1 MNNLIIP
8 SSPADR
14 LKIRSAMKEIS
25 NTYARIEGERSY
37 IKEAI
42 DKLSEDFEL
51 PKKYLRKVAS
61 AYHKQNIAETTEVA
75 DDVETLYD
83 AVFAETA
90 TS

>member
-14 LKIRSAMKEIS
+14 LKIRNSMAEVS
-25 NTYARIEGERSY
+25 NAYARIEGERAY

-42 DKLSEDFEL
+42 DLLAEDFEL
-51 PKKYLRKVAS
+51 PKKYLRKVAT
-61 AYHKQNIAETTEVA
+61 AYHKQNIAETSEVA

-83 AVFAETA
+83 AVFATPA
-90 TS
+90 T